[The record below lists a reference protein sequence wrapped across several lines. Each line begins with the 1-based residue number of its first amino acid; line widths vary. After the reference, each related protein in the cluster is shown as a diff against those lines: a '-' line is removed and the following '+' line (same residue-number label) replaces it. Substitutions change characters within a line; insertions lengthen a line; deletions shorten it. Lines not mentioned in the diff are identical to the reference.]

1 MTGDDIVKEK
11 GVYDALSIDKID
23 KKLEEMAEIAM
34 GHPYAMWPSVLAL
47 AVLVLTCIIC
57 VVRRRNFKKPT
68 KTYVYKPLLDQEGT
82 RFKISGLPGHHISC
96 GRRPI
101 PKFSFLKTRIKQR
114 NLKTRKKFIRGQML
128 HEFLY

>member
-1 MTGDDIVKEK
+1 VSKDGRCIYIAQLRPHKVFKFHVTGDDIVKEK

-47 AVLVLTCIIC
+47 AVLILTCIIC

-68 KTYVYKPLLDQEGT
+68 KTYVYKPLLDQEAEESEDEEEIYS
-82 RFKISGLPGHHISC
+82 RS
-96 GRRPI
+96 
-101 PKFSFLKTRIKQR
+101 
-114 NLKTRKKFIRGQML
+114 NVA
-128 HEFLY
+128 

>member
-1 MTGDDIVKEK
+1 MDNLFATDRKKIFQFHVTGDDIVKEK

-34 GHPYAMWPSVLAL
+34 DHPYATWPSVLAL

-57 VVRRRNFKKPT
+57 VVRRKNFKKPT

-82 RFKISGLPGHHISC
+82 RF
-96 GRRPI
+96 
-101 PKFSFLKTRIKQR
+101 SFKGTLTSD
-114 NLKTRKKFIRGQML
+114 F
-128 HEFLY
+128 

>member
-11 GVYDALSIDKID
+11 GVYDALSIDKFY

-82 RFKISGLPGHHISC
+82 RFKMSGLPGDPYMRTTYESEC
-96 GRRPI
+96 
-101 PKFSFLKTRIKQR
+101 FSFENANKAEESEDEEEIYSRS
-114 NLKTRKKFIRGQML
+114 NVA
-128 HEFLY
+128 